1 MKKVLVS
8 LLAVA
13 GMAVVANAQTIE
25 AGSTSLSFQVW
36 NGSSWTNTVNAAPG
50 GRVEYRVV
58 VSYTGASS
66 SPVGLGSIRYQPT
79 FSNADNSGASVDTN
93 VAFRN
98 GGTSGSAIAGSMLSD
113 AEAQSGAA
121 LATYGRS
128 TWGGIAMQSSTL
140 NVLTQFRHG
149 DGAAANGAPAGSW
162 IRLAGNGVTNWPLAT
177 LSAAQATT
185 ANLNNIARGVVAGQA
200 SEFNAVTGL
209 ANTFYVGGRT
219 NLVVFRG
226 ALLLSDAT
234 AERTIAISSAAGS
247 QDRAGA
253 ANNANDDRFATWF
266 TSSFG
271 GAFRSGVVVS
281 GASIVIPTPGALA
294 LVGLGGLVAAR
305 RRRA

>member
-13 GMAVVANAQTIE
+13 GMAVVANAQVE
-25 AGSTSLSFQVW
+25 AGTTSLSFQVW
-36 NGSSWTNTVNAAPG
+36 NGSSWTNTVNVAPG

-58 VSYTGASS
+58 VSYTGTATA
-66 SPVGLGSIRYQPT
+66 PVGLGSIRYQPT
-79 FSNADNSGASVDTN
+79 FSNADNSGASVDSN

-128 TWGGIAMQSSTL
+128 TWGGTAMQSSTL

-162 IRLAGNGVTNWPLAT
+162 IRLAGNSVTSWPLAT

-200 SEFNAVTGL
+200 SRINPVTGGVN
-209 ANTFYVGGRT
+209 AFYVGGT
-219 NLVVFRG
+219 SNLVVFRG
-226 ALLLSDAT
+226 ALNLSDST
-234 AERTIAISSAAGS
+234 AERTLTLSSVAGS
-247 QDRAGA
+247 QDRVGA
-253 ANNANDDRFATWF
+253 ANNADDTRFANWL
-266 TSSFG
+266 TSDFG
-271 GAFRSGVVVS
+271 GSFRSGVVVS
-281 GASIVIPTPGALA
+281 SASIVVPTPGALA